1 MTNIAPKGLNR
12 YLKEPVNSLTH
23 LLGVILSI
31 VALVVLVVLS
41 KGEVWRTVSFSIY
54 GAASIILF
62 TASTLLHSLKVNKS
76 KENILRI
83 FDHASIFILI
93 AGSYTPITLITLR
106 NHFPAWGWSIFG
118 VVWGIAVLGVVF
130 KLFWIKAPRFI
141 SVGLYLLMGWAAL
154 VAIIPIIKS
163 LPIGGFIWMLAGGL
177 FYSIGAVIY
186 ARKKPDFIP
195 NVFGYHELWHIFVL
209 AGSICHFIMMYK
221 YVLPL

>member
-62 TASTLLHSLKVNKS
+62 TASTLLHSLKVNKN

-106 NHFPAWGWSIFG
+106 SHFPAWGWSIFG

-141 SVGLYLLMGWAAL
+141 SVGLYLLMGWAA
-154 VAIIPIIKS
+154 VIAIVPILKS
-163 LPIGGFIWMLAGGL
+163 LPTGGFLWLLAGGL
-177 FYSIGAVIY
+177 FYSVGATVY

-209 AGSICHFIMMYK
+209 AGSICHFVMMYK
-221 YVLPL
+221 YILPL

>member
-1 MTNIAPKGLNR
+1 MTHTAPKGLNR

-62 TASTLLHSLKVNKS
+62 SASTLLHSLKVNKR
-76 KENILRI
+76 KENVLRI

-106 NHFPAWGWSIFG
+106 NHFSAWGWSIFG
-118 VVWGIAVLGVVF
+118 VVWGIAILGVVF

-141 SVGLYLLMGWAAL
+141 SVGLYLLMGWAA
-154 VAIIPIIKS
+154 VIAIVPILKS
-163 LPIGGFIWMLAGGL
+163 LPTGGFLWLLAGGL
-177 FYSIGAVIY
+177 FYSVGATIY

-209 AGSICHFIMMYK
+209 AGSISHFVMMYK